1 MKHICLIIPPSP
13 FLLDERVFVS
23 LGILKV
29 AAVLEKAGHK
39 VDVLDLS
46 GIQNYQDVLD
56 NYDFTKIDFL
66 CLTATTPQMPYIE
79 NIVSYI
85 YKHNMYVYYKFQ
97 ILLGGPHVSLMNAAY
112 KMEKKRGVKNG
123 RAKLNIDKIFYSQLC
138 HTMICGD
145 GEKAI
150 FKAIEADPSEFFRG
164 IVDADDRK
172 SELFLSDQEF
182 SDLPLPARHLIDMD
196 SYRYNLE
203 GVKATSM
210 IAQLGCPFECT
221 FCGGRN
227 SPFLR
232 KIRLRT
238 PKDVVQEIEFLYKEY
253 GYTGIMFYDDE
264 LNVNRQMIP
273 LLNQICDLSDR
284 LGVDFKLRGFIKAEL
299 FTNEQAEAMYRAGF
313 RWILTGFESG
323 DSRILIN
330 INKKATVDDNTRCME
345 IAKNN
350 NLKVKALM
358 SIGHAGESLESIRYT
373 RNWLLF
379 AQPEEFD
386 VTVITPYP
394 GSPYFDEAEK
404 EKDYYV
410 YTSPFTGDKLYQD
423 NVDYLTDSDF
433 YKGDP
438 DDGYISHVWT
448 DHLSAEALVAERD
461 GLEDEVREVLKIP
474 YNPSNPS
481 IKYEHSMG
489 QSDTLPKYILRSTD
503 E

>member
-29 AAVLEKAGHK
+29 AAVLKKAGHK

-46 GIQNYQDVLD
+46 GIQNYLDVLD
-56 NYDFTKIDFL
+56 DYDFNPIDYIG
-66 CLTATTPQMPYIE
+66 LTATTPQMPYVMEITSHFFE
-79 NIVSYI
+79 NYGDFKTI
-85 YKHNMYVYYKFQ
+85 
-97 ILLGGPHVSLMNAAY
+97 LGGPHVSLMNAA
-112 KMEKKRGVKNG
+112 KKVENKKGNFFG
-123 RAKLNIDKIFYSQLC
+123 RAERNMALLSSLFYSLL
-138 HTMICGD
+138 CGD

-150 FKAIEADPSEFFRG
+150 FEALKGKRL
-164 IVDADDRK
+164 VDADDRK

-273 LLNQICDLSDR
+273 LLNQICDLSDK
-284 LGVDFKLRGFIKAEL
+284 LGVDFKLRGFVKAEL
-299 FTNEQAEAMYRAGF
+299 FNEDQAEAMYRAGF

-323 DSRILIN
+323 DSRILTN
-330 INKKATVDDNTRCME
+330 INKKATVDDNTRCIE
-345 IAKNN
+345 IAKKHD
-350 NLKVKALM
+350 LKVKALM
-358 SIGHAGESLESIRYT
+358 SIGHAGESLESIRNT
-373 RNWLLF
+373 RNWLL
-379 AQPEEFD
+379 ATAPEEFD

-404 EKDYYV
+404 KKGHYV

-423 NVDYLTDSDF
+423 DVNYFSDSDF

-438 DDGYISHVWT
+438 NDGYISHVWT
-448 DHLSAEALVAERD
+448 DHLSAEALVIERD
-461 GLEDEVREVLKIP
+461 MLEDEVREVLKIP
-474 YNPSNPS
+474 YNPSNS
-481 IKYEHSMG
+481 AIKYEHSMG
-489 QSDTLPKYILRSTD
+489 QSNTLPKYILRSSN